1 MDEEQAAVVI
11 DNGSSTIKAGFA
23 DDEAPQI
30 VCPSVVGRPHN
41 QIDSI
46 VSFVSHWSDYQ
57 ITIDPAIKLIQDYAK
72 LQHYYIGK
80 EALAMRDILKITH
93 PVERGI
99 VHDWDDMVYH

>member
-72 LQHYYIGK
+72 LQHYYKGCAAIIENNVQGY
-80 EALAMRDILKITH
+80 IY
-93 PVERGI
+93 G
-99 VHDWDDMVYH
+99 